1 MAGKGGKPDWLDDDD
16 LEPLDDGDVLDG
28 DDVLEGDDLLEEDN
42 GGKTPMLKRGGK
54 RDDAADRKG
63 DRDKDRGRDEASDRR
78 ERDDGK
84 DKDKGGKSGKS
95 ERELRRERAVR
106 PGEQEITKS
115 PLILGLS
122 ITIIVLALLSG
133 IYFFMIK
140 RETVNAQLKQ
150 IDEQIAAGQYAT
162 AMVALEQ
169 FIVDHPKDDLG
180 DQAKIRL
187 GKVRVD
193 KSINGAV
200 PEWSAALDALNKM
213 IADCREVKSF
223 VEENPA
229 LADYARKIAL
239 GSLETA
245 EKNRAPEL
253 IKVSDEAVILLER
266 YSDAEK
272 PPVEAK
278 NKIKVAKE
286 AAEAAILKATTT
298 QATYAEI
305 DRFNK
310 ANQPIEALASRRR
323 LLDRYPD
330 LEKDRKLNQLLEQ
343 TLVSEQKA
351 VKVDDANR
359 AAIREDRKLPG
370 KPLALTLHTR
380 VLTDETSEGRTVW
393 ATAGGC
399 LYGVDSVTGDPVWR
413 RGIGSDS
420 PFFPVSIDAAVPAL
434 LCFDTRFEE
443 LIFVNRQ
450 TGELI
455 WRQQLGERASGAPLI
470 HNNQIYLGTAGKSLF
485 RIDVQTGE
493 ITSKMTFSLPVVS
506 PPALTRDGAN
516 LVIPGHE
523 AISYTLSVQPLECVR
538 VLFSGQRPG
547 AVQIPMTPMGATMLM
562 IENDQLSGAN
572 MRVFDAGKTEKT
584 MPEVGTA
591 RIGAQI
597 KDRVVLRGNQL
608 FVVGE
613 KELLAVY
620 TVSDDPEQ
628 PKLLPIAKPPTQTE
642 YTGPIFMHAGASG
655 RLWVASD
662 NLKQFQ
668 LTNETLGEATTK
680 RLYLG
685 ATAQPIQSIGKN
697 LYIGRQLLESGAV
710 SLLQVDGEEMVAA
723 WKTIVGAGVLTAQ
736 PAGENLVCVNSSGDV
751 FQVPTAEIENGG
763 FRFKVETSIKIAE
776 GTTDPVFAGR
786 LAGGKMAIACGGKE
800 PRLWTINTI
809 GKIEQEYVL
818 DAPPVGP
825 PVPLSGGVTVPLA
838 NKLRTFGVTG
848 GARVDDYLSQIG
860 QQANRQA
867 WSHVLPLDATHLVV
881 IDSEGKL
888 SRLEY
893 RTNPTAH
900 LQQLD
905 QVALGN
911 PVDVAPVLD
920 KGKLYVTDA
929 SGRLQILS
937 VNGFDRVA
945 DAKLANPGVGKLAL
959 AGNRLLV
966 ATSVGNL
973 ECYDTD
979 QNLKQLWSIPFS
991 GDLLADAALLEQGKL
1006 VIATHSGHVKALNPD
1021 TGAEAKSLSLDNS
1034 IDYGPVKVG
1043 KFILVATT
1051 DGALHRVESVL
1062 GGE

>member
-1 MAGKGGKPDWLDDDD
+1 MAGKGGKPEWLDDDD

-28 DDVLEGDDLLEEDN
+28 DDLLDDDDG
-42 GGKTPMLKRGGK
+42 GGKKAPMLKRGGAK
-54 RDDAADRKG
+54 RDEPADRKA
-63 DRDKDRGRDEASDRR
+63 DRARDDDRGSDRPGRDE
-78 ERDDGK
+78 GK
-84 DKDKGGKSGKS
+84 EKGGKGGKS
-95 ERELRRERAVR
+95 EREMRRERALR

-122 ITIIVLALLSG
+122 LTIVVLALLCG

-150 IDEQIAAGQYAT
+150 IDEQISAGQYST
-162 AMVALEQ
+162 AMIALEQ

-180 DQAKIRL
+180 DQARIRL

-193 KSINGAV
+193 KSINGAA
-200 PEWSAALDALNKM
+200 PEWSSGLDALNKM

-223 VEENPA
+223 GEENAA
-229 LADYARKIAL
+229 LADYARKIAV
-239 GSLETA
+239 GALETA
-245 EKNRAPEL
+245 EKNRAPDL
-253 IKVSDEAVILLER
+253 VKVSDEAVILLER

-272 PPVEAK
+272 PPTEAK
-278 NKIKVAKE
+278 KKIKIAREK
-286 AAEAAILKATTT
+286 AEAAILKANTT

-310 ANQPIEALASRRR
+310 SNQPIEALASRRR
-323 LLDRYPD
+323 LIDRYPD

-351 VKVDDANR
+351 VKIDDANR
-359 AAIREDRKLPG
+359 AAIREDRKG
-370 KPLALTLHTR
+370 VSKPLALTLHSR
-380 VLTDETSEGRTVW
+380 VLTEDTSEGRTVW
-393 ATAGGC
+393 AVAGGC
-399 LYGVDSVTGDPVWR
+399 LYGVDTVTGDPVWR

-420 PFFPVSIDAAVPAL
+420 PFFPVSIDSAVPAL
-434 LCFDTRFEE
+434 LSFDTRYEE

-455 WRQQLGERASGAPLI
+455 WRQPLGDRASGSPLI
-470 HNNQIYLGTAGKSLF
+470 HNNQIYIGTTGKSLF
-485 RIDVQTGE
+485 RVDVQTGE
-493 ITSKMTFSLPVVS
+493 VTSKLTFSQSVVS

-516 LVIPGHE
+516 LIVPGNE
-523 AISYTLSVQPLECVR
+523 AISYSLSVQPLECVR

-547 AVQIPMTPMGATMLM
+547 AVQVPLMPMGSTMLM
-562 IENDQLSGAN
+562 IENDQLNGAN

-591 RIGAQI
+591 RVAAQI
-597 KDRVVLRGNQL
+597 KDRVALRGNQL
-608 FVVGE
+608 FVAGE
-613 KELLAVY
+613 KELLSVY

-642 YTGPIFMHAGASG
+642 YSGPIYLQPGAGG
-655 RLWVASD
+655 RLWVSSD

-685 ATAQPIQSIGKN
+685 ATGQPIQAIGKN
-697 LYIGRQLLESGAV
+697 LYVGRTLLESGAM

-723 WKTIVGAGVLTAQ
+723 WKTVLGAGLLTAQ
-736 PAGENLVCVNSSGDV
+736 VAGENFVCVNSSGDV
-751 FQVPTAEIENGG
+751 FQTPLAEIENGG

-786 LAGGKMAIACGGKE
+786 LAGGRLAIACGGKE
-800 PRLWTINTI
+800 PRLWTVNTI

-818 DAPPVGP
+818 DAPPVGA

-838 NKLRTFGVTG
+838 TKLRTFGVTG

-860 QQANRQA
+860 QQQANRNA
-867 WSHVLPLDATHLVV
+867 WSHVIALDLTHLIV
-881 IDSEGKL
+881 IDAEGKL

-920 KGKLYVTDA
+920 KGKLIITDA

-945 DAKLANPGVGKLAL
+945 DAKLASAAVGKLAL

-966 ATSVGNL
+966 ATAAGNL
-973 ECYDTD
+973 ECYDAD
-979 QNLKQLWSIPFS
+979 QNLKQLWSVPFE

-1006 VIATHSGHVKALNPD
+1006 LIATQGGLVKALNPE
-1021 TGAEAKSLSLDNS
+1021 TGAEAKSVMLDNS
-1034 IDYGPVKVG
+1034 IDYGPVKAG
-1043 KFILVATT
+1043 KFILVATV
-1051 DGALHRVESVL
+1051 DGALHRVESLL

>member
-16 LEPLDDGDVLDG
+16 LDPIGDDDVLDG
-28 DDVLEGDDLLEEDN
+28 DDHLDGDDLLEDN
-42 GGKTPMLKRGGK
+42 APVLKRGGGGR
-54 RDDAADRKG
+54 RDEPESRKGADREKE
-63 DRDKDRGRDEASDRR
+63 KDRGADRHDEKDSAKDRKKER
-78 ERDDGK
+78 SERD
-84 DKDKGGKSGKS
+84 
-95 ERELRRERAVR
+95 LRRERAVR
-106 PGEQEITKS
+106 PGEQDITKS

-122 ITIIVLALLSG
+122 VTIVVLALLSG

-140 RETVNAQLKQ
+140 RETTNAQLKA
-150 IDEQIAAGQYAT
+150 IDEQISGGQYAT
-162 AMVALEQ
+162 AMISLEQ
-169 FIVDHPKDDLG
+169 MIVDHPKDEIG
-180 DQAKIRL
+180 DQARIRL

-193 KSINGAV
+193 KSIKTAA
-200 PEWSAALDALNKM
+200 PEWNAGLDALNKM

-223 VEENPA
+223 AEENAA
-229 LADYARKIAL
+229 LAEYAKTIAIGAL
-239 GSLETA
+239 DTA
-245 EKNRAPEL
+245 EKNRSPEL

-266 YSDAEK
+266 YSDADK
-272 PPVEAK
+272 PPTAAK
-278 NKIKVAKE
+278 AKIKVAKE

-305 DRFNK
+305 DRLNK
-310 ANQPIEALASRRR
+310 GGKPIEALASRRR

-330 LEKDRKLNQLLEQ
+330 LEKDRKLSQLLEQ

-351 VKVDDANR
+351 VKVDDSNR
-359 AAIREDRKLPG
+359 AAVREDRPLLK

-380 VLTDETSEGRTVW
+380 VLSDESSEGRTVW
-393 ATAGGC
+393 AVSGGC
-399 LYGVDSVTGDPVWR
+399 LYGIDTITGDPVWR
-413 RGIGSDS
+413 RGIGTDS
-420 PFFPVSIDAAVPAL
+420 PFFPISIDAAVPAL
-434 LCFDTRFEE
+434 LMFDTRFEE

-455 WRQQLGERASGAPLI
+455 WRQPLGERASGAPLI
-470 HNNQIYLGTAGKSLF
+470 HNNQIYQGTIGNSLF

-493 ITSKMTFSLPVVS
+493 ITSKLIFSQPVVS
-506 PPALTRDGAN
+506 PPALTRDGQH
-516 LVIPGHE
+516 LVIPGNE
-523 AISYTLSVQPLECVR
+523 AISYTLGVQPLECVR

-547 AVQIPMTPMGATMLM
+547 AVQVPLMPMGATLLM
-562 IENDQLSGAN
+562 IENDQINGAN
-572 MRVFDAGKTEKT
+572 LRVFDAGKTEKI

-591 RIGAQI
+591 RVAAQV

-608 FVVGE
+608 FIAGE
-613 KELLAVY
+613 RELLSVY

-628 PKLLPIAKPPTQTE
+628 PKLLPIAKPPTQIE
-642 YTGPIFMHAGASG
+642 YTGPIFMHAGAGG

-662 NLKQFQ
+662 NLKQFE
-668 LTNETLGEATTK
+668 LKNDTLGEATTK

-685 ATAQPIQSIGKN
+685 ATGQPIQSIGKN
-697 LYIGRQLLESGAV
+697 LFIGRQLLESGAL

-723 WKTIVGAGVLTAQ
+723 WKTVVGCSLLTAQ
-736 PAGENLVCVNSSGDV
+736 VAGENLVCVNASGDV
-751 FQVPTAEIENGG
+751 FQVPLTEVEAGG
-763 FRFKVETSIKIAE
+763 FRFKVETSVKIAE

-786 LAGGKMAIACGGKE
+786 LAGGKLAIACGGKE

-818 DAPPVGP
+818 DGPPVGP

-848 GARVDDYLSQIG
+848 GARVDDYLSVIG
-860 QQANRQA
+860 QQAAARNA

-881 IDSEGKL
+881 IDAEGKL

-893 RTNPTAH
+893 RTTPTAH

-911 PVDVAPVLD
+911 PVDVSPVLD

-929 SGRLQILS
+929 SGRLQILN
-937 VNGFDRVA
+937 VNGFDRIA
-945 DAKLANPGVGKLAL
+945 EAKLANPAVGKLAL
-959 AGNRLLV
+959 AGNRLLAV
-966 ATSVGNL
+966 TSTGAL

-979 QNLKQLWSIPFS
+979 QNLKQLWSVPLAS
-991 GDLLADAALLEQGKL
+991 DLLADSAMLEQGKL
-1006 VIATHSGHVKALNPD
+1006 LIATQAGHVKALNPD
-1021 TGAEAKSLSLDNS
+1021 TGAELQSIILDNS
-1034 IDYGPVKVG
+1034 IEYGPVKAG
-1043 KFILVATT
+1043 KFILVATV